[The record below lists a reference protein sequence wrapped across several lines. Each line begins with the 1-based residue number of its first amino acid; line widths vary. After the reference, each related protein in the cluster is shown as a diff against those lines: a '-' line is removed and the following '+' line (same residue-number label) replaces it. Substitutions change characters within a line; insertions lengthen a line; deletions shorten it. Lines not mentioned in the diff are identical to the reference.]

1 MLPSRFMQPKFVGK
15 LAVGKST
22 KFEVENSENY
32 LSSDN
37 MFIVI
42 ARNSLELLLDK
53 TQWTQTSL
61 MRLQNIWKKSRRLR
75 AKPDVLTMSDAR
87 FMTS

>member
-15 LAVGKST
+15 LAVGKRT

-32 LSSDN
+32 LSTDN

-53 TQWTQTSL
+53 TPVDTDVFNASSEHLEKITTS
-61 MRLQNIWKKSRRLR
+61 
-75 AKPDVLTMSDAR
+75 
-87 FMTS
+87 